1 MANLVRRKIV
11 CKHCNLNLKMFNIW
25 FVLCYIIRLFA
36 HECKI
41 ALDKLSKECTKICAG
56 TAIDGDV
63 RLVNNGYTANAGRVE
78 IYHK

>member
-11 CKHCNLNLKMFNIW
+11 CKHCNLNLEMSNIW
-25 FVLCYIIRLFA
+25 FVFCYIKRLFA
-36 HECKI
+36 HGCKI
-41 ALDKLSKECTKICAG
+41 ALDKLIKECTKIFAG

-63 RLVNNGYTANAGRVE
+63 RLVNGYTANAGRVE